1 MNSNMP
7 KLPLFLISP
16 LLFLSHC
23 QGQEASLRLK
33 MVRVDGSPRVLSITA
48 ELMQPE
54 TLTFSSV
61 APSTNS
67 HQNILILSMTFVDS
81 TL

>member
-1 MNSNMP
+1 MSSNMP
-7 KLPLFLISP
+7 KLPPFLVPP

-33 MVRVDGSPRVLSITA
+33 MVRVDGSPKVLSTTA

-67 HQNILILSMTFVDS
+67 HQNI
-81 TL
+81 